1 MDREERRKREWDA
14 KSTEQTRRDMNACK
28 KRETGRQEMTAI
40 LEAFCNN
47 GKKRNGMVV
56 ER

>member
-28 KRETGRQEMTAI
+28 KRETGR
-40 LEAFCNN
+40 
-47 GKKRNGMVV
+47 
-56 ER
+56 

>member
-28 KRETGRQEMTAI
+28 KERNW
-40 LEAFCNN
+40 EAGND
-47 GKKRNGMVV
+47 RNS
-56 ER
+56 